1 MTKLFVG
8 PLLVLTVVCAT
19 RAQDTNTPSAATED
33 AAAQRDN
40 DLSRTPFSLQAGAAS
55 LSHNTPQSLFASARV
70 PPSFGDSSADFRFD
84 KPIISAA
91 VPDPSPA
98 PEPRFVFGGRDDF
111 RWQMAF
117 GFSIV
122 RFRSSLYYAT
132 GVGTDT
138 SITYFTNDWFGVEG
152 RVTTSFAPTI
162 YLNEHVKFAGYGFG
176 PKLAWRTQKFE
187 PFVHTILGGVH
198 ILPQTALGSA
208 NGFEFQ
214 VGGGAG
220 YRFNPRL
227 STRLVVDWVR
237 TRLWGQWQDNA
248 QVAIDA
254 VLHF

>member
-1 MTKLFVG
+1 MTKLFVV
-8 PLLVLTVVCAT
+8 PLLVLAMACAV
-19 RAQDTNTPSAATED
+19 RAQDKDTPSTPSDD
-33 AAAQRDN
+33 AAQQDN
-40 DLSRTPFSLQAGAAS
+40 RPSGAPLSSQATAAS
-55 LSHNTPQSLFASARV
+55 FWRAAPEPPITGARV
-70 PPSFGDSSADFRFD
+70 SASFDDSSANFRFG
-84 KPIISAA
+84 KPAVSAA

-98 PEPRFVFGGRDDF
+98 APQPRFVFGGRDDF
-111 RWQMAF
+111 RWQLSL

-122 RFRSSLYYAT
+122 RFRSSIYYAT
-132 GVGTDT
+132 GIGTDT
-138 SITYFTNDWFGVEG
+138 SVTYFTNDWFGLEG
-152 RVTTSFAPTI
+152 RVSTSFAPTI

-187 PFVHTILGGVH
+187 PFVHAIFGGVH
-198 ILPQTALGSA
+198 ILPQTALGNA

-227 STRLVVDWVR
+227 STRLVADWVR

-248 QVAIDA
+248 QVAVDA